1 MPKLEKIISIKA
13 DMVVLTGIKIGGA
26 KDKFD
31 IGGLDNPVIRTVV
44 PVKFLKETIGVSEE
58 ILKEI
63 SEEKVEEYLMIPYIP
78 GSSLKGRMRALL
90 ELKYGKTN
98 NGEVSTEEHL
108 RKVFGVSATEAEK
121 DEITITRAIF
131 RDAYP
136 TKETIEMWLKEKE
149 STFDLGTELKIE
161 NKIDR
166 LTSKSKSL
174 RNMERVIPGSK
185 FKVEINLLIFDED
198 IRKEQN
204 WIELIKEGF
213 KLIEET
219 YLGGCGTRGYG
230 KVKFENIEISSIFP
244 EQIKS
249 GE

>member
-1 MPKLEKIISIKA
+1 MPKLEKIINIKA

-44 PVKFLKETIGVSEE
+44 PVKFLKENIGVSG
-58 ILKEI
+58 IKEN
-63 SEEKVEEYLMIPYIP
+63 EKEEYLAIPYIP

-98 NGEVSTEEHL
+98 NGEISTEKPF
-108 RKVFGVSATEAEK
+108 RKVFGISASEAKEN
-121 DEITITRAIF
+121 ETTITRAIF

-136 TKETIEMWLKEKE
+136 TKETIEMWLKLSEEE

-166 LTSKSKSL
+166 LTSKSKGL
-174 RNMERVIPGSK
+174 RSMERVIPGSK
-185 FKVEINLLIFDED
+185 FKVEINLLIFEED
-198 IRKEQN
+198 VKEEQE
-204 WIELIKEGF
+204 WIKLIKEGF

-230 KVKFENIEISSIFP
+230 KVRFENIEINSISL